1 MIDIANTP
9 INKLPM
15 SPTQEMIDSGMNLY
29 DYRKPEKYLKEMMG
43 FEELKNIINNGDY
56 TLRQLMYEV
65 SPHGHIYYVLEGNME
80 LSPYALSWCPGFSE
94 LTEKGE
100 RRFKKLLDSEV
111 IIHDQGF
118 LYIRYKNKSVMDT
131 FAACHAGV
139 SHEHG
144 NLVWY

>member
-9 INKLPM
+9 INKLPN

-29 DYRKPEKYLKEMMG
+29 DYRKPEKYLKEMMS

-56 TLRQLMYEV
+56 TLRQLIYEV
-65 SPHGHIYYVLEGNME
+65 SPHGHIYYFLEGSTE
-80 LSPYALSWCPGFSE
+80 LSPYALSWCPGFCE

-100 RRFKKLLDSEV
+100 KRFKKLLDSEV
-111 IIHDQGF
+111 ILHDQGV

-131 FAACHAGV
+131 FAACFAGV
-139 SHEHG
+139 SHERG

>member
-1 MIDIANTP
+1 
-9 INKLPM
+9 M

-144 NLVWY
+144 NLV

>member
-9 INKLPM
+9 INKLPN
-15 SPTQEMIDSGMNLY
+15 SPTQEMLDSGMNLY
-29 DYRKPEKYLKEMMG
+29 DYRKPEKYLKEMMS

-56 TLRQLMYEV
+56 TLRQLIYEV
-65 SPHGHIYYVLEGNME
+65 SPHGHIYYFLEGSTE
-80 LSPYALSWCPGFSE
+80 LSPYALSWCPGFCE

-100 RRFKKLLDSEV
+100 KRFKKLLDSEV

-118 LYIRYKNKSVMDT
+118 LFIRYKNKSVMDT
-131 FAACHAGV
+131 FAACFAGV
-139 SHEHG
+139 SHERG